1 LPTTAD
7 KEGRLMKDTAAQRRT
22 ARRGIPGVIAAA
34 MLTLAATGVTMATSA
49 APASADPVSNCTP
62 TKGAIVAVDFG
73 PWGGSVVR
81 GCDAS
86 PTTGYNLLHNGGFT
100 TAGTQHDGPA
110 FICRIGNSAFNSGTQ
125 YPTVAQDPCVLT
137 PPASAYW
144 SYWIAPA
151 GQTTWTY
158 SPLGAMSDVP
168 KAGEAEAWT
177 YGGTDID
184 GTTGQPDFTPASV
197 RAQ

>member
-1 LPTTAD
+1 MNNATA
-7 KEGRLMKDTAAQRRT
+7 RTAGRRT
-22 ARRGIPGVIAAA
+22 LSRTLVAAA
-34 MLTLAATGVTMATSA
+34 LTLAATGATVATSSTPA
-49 APASADPVSNCTP
+49 AADPIANCTP
-62 TKGAIVAVDFG
+62 TKGAIVAVDFA

-81 GCDAS
+81 GCDAN

-110 FICRIGNSAFNSGTQ
+110 FICRIGNPAFNTGTQ
-125 YPTVAQDPCVLT
+125 YPTPAQDACVRT

-158 SPLGAMSDVP
+158 SPLGAMGDKP
-168 KAGEAEAWT
+168 KAGEVEAWV
-177 YGGTDID
+177 YGSTSID
-184 GTTGQPDFTPASV
+184 GTTGQPKFTPASV
-197 RAQ
+197 RAK

>member
-1 LPTTAD
+1 MKNLMPPRTR
-7 KEGRLMKDTAAQRRT
+7 GRGAAG
-22 ARRGIPGVIAAA
+22 AVAAVA
-34 MLTLAATGVTMATSA
+34 LTLAATAASLTASA
-49 APASADPVSNCTP
+49 VPASADPIGDCTA
-62 TKGAIVAVDFG
+62 TKGAVVAVDFG
-73 PWGGSVVR
+73 PWSGTVLR

-100 TAGTQHDGPA
+100 TTGTQHDGPA
-110 FICRIGNSAFNSGTQ
+110 FICRIGDPAFNSGTQ
-125 YPTVAQDPCVLT
+125 YPTAAQDACVNT

-151 GQTTWTY
+151 GQTTWSY

-168 KAGEAEAWT
+168 KAGEVEAWV

-184 GTTGQPDFTPASV
+184 GATGQPNFTPASV
-197 RAQ
+197 RAS